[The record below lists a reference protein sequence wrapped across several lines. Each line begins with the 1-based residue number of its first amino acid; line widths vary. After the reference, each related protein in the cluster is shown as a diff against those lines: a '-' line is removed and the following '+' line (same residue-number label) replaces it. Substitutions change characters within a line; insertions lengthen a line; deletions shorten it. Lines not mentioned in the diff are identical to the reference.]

1 MLETAFTPPAP
12 TPRYVPPGAR
22 PSLTGYLNY
31 FQIMKR
37 NPLEI
42 WTEGHY
48 REFVWTPRVFGQP
61 YAITHDPAAIRH
73 YLVTNAENYGLTRMR
88 RALFEPLI
96 GDGLLIAEGDLWKR
110 TRKAL
115 TPVFNH
121 RNVRGF
127 AGVMR
132 DVAANAAERLAGE
145 DGATV
150 PMSREMLTLA
160 LDVLTACLF
169 SGDEAIDTA
178 RFSRNL
184 DRLLHIAGMPHPL
197 DLMGAPSWAP
207 RLGRGDANRLVAELR
222 DQVTGLL
229 AARRAREE
237 EAGTDD
243 FLSLLMRAGAD
254 EGAPLS
260 DTEIVD
266 NLITFL
272 AAGHET
278 TARTLAWTFY
288 LVSKSPDAFEQAVA
302 EIDGAGLETEDPA
315 DWGGRLP
322 FVTAVIKES
331 MRLYPA
337 AAIFTRLSKGPD
349 RLGDID
355 IAAGTEVV
363 TSPWVLHRHEKLWER
378 PWVFDPDRF
387 MGAAAEKIPRYAY
400 MPFGAGPRICIGA
413 SFSMQEM
420 VIIMAEFLARLRFE
434 HVGAQ
439 EPQPIMRIT
448 VQPSTEVEMRVT
460 RRVR

>member
-1 MLETAFTPPAP
+1 MLDTTFTPPAP
-12 TPRYVPPGAR
+12 TPRYVPPDAR
-22 PSLTGYLNY
+22 PSLQGYLRY
-31 FQIMKR
+31 IQIMRR

-61 YAITHDPAAIRH
+61 YVITHDPAAVRH
-73 YLVTNAENYGLTRMR
+73 YLVTHADNYSLTRMR

-96 GDGLLIAEGDLWKR
+96 GDGLLIAEGELWKR

-127 AGVMR
+127 APLMR
-132 DVAANAAERLAGE
+132 EVAAGEAAALAARNG
-145 DGATV
+145 DTV
-150 PMSREMLTLA
+150 SMSREMLTLA
-160 LDVLTACLF
+160 LNVLTACLF
-169 SGDEAIDTA
+169 SGDDALDAE
-178 RFSRNL
+178 RFSQNL

-197 DLMGAPSWAP
+197 DLMAAPEWLP
-207 RLGRGDANRLVAELR
+207 RLGRGEAVKIIAEIR
-222 DQVTGLL
+222 GQVSTLL
-229 AARRAREE
+229 AARRAHPK
-237 EAGTDD
+237 APGTED
-243 FLSLLMRAGAD
+243 FLSLLMSAGAK

-260 DTEIVD
+260 DQEIID

-278 TARTLAWTFY
+278 TARTLTWTFY
-288 LVSKSPDAFEQAVA
+288 LLSKSPEAYARAVA
-302 EIDGAGLETEDPA
+302 EVDGAALDGENPA
-315 DWGGRLP
+315 DWGASLP

-337 AAIFTRLSKGPD
+337 AAIFSRLAIGPD
-349 RLGDID
+349 RLGDVD
-355 IAAGTEVV
+355 IAPGTEIV
-363 TSPWVLHRHEKLWER
+363 TSPWVLHRHSKLWER

-387 MGAAAEKIPRYAY
+387 MGAAVDDIPRHAY

-420 VIIMAEFLARLRFE
+420 VIILAEFLKRVRFE
-434 HVGAQ
+434 HVGAK

-448 VQPSTEVEMRVT
+448 VQPSTDVPMRIEA
-460 RRVR
+460 R

>member
-1 MLETAFTPPAP
+1 MLNTAFTPPAP

-22 PSLTGYLNY
+22 PSLQGYLRY
-31 FQIMKR
+31 FQIMRR

-61 YAITHDPAAIRH
+61 YVITHDPAAVRH
-73 YLVTNAENYGLTRMR
+73 YLVTNADNYGLTQMR

-96 GDGLLIAEGDLWKR
+96 GDGLLIAEGELWKR

-127 AGVMR
+127 APVMR
-132 DVAANAAERLAGE
+132 AVAAGEAAALAGR
-145 DGATV
+145 DGDTIS
-150 PMSREMLTLA
+150 MSREMLTLA
-160 LDVLTACLF
+160 LNVLTACLF
-169 SGDEAIDTA
+169 SGDDALDAE

-197 DLMGAPSWAP
+197 DLMAAPEWLP
-207 RLGRGDANRLVAELR
+207 RFGRGEAVKIVAEIR
-222 DQVTGLL
+222 GQVNTLL
-229 AARRAREE
+229 AARRARPKEP
-237 EAGTDD
+237 GTED
-243 FLSLLMRAGAD
+243 FLSLLMSAGAE

-260 DTEIVD
+260 DKEIID

-278 TARTLAWTFY
+278 TARTLTWTFY
-288 LVSKSPDAFEQAVA
+288 LLSKSPEALARAVA
-302 EIDGAGLETEDPA
+302 EVDGAALDGENPA
-315 DWGGRLP
+315 DWGASLP

-337 AAIFTRLSKGPD
+337 AAIFSRLAKGPD
-349 RLGDID
+349 RLGDVD
-355 IAAGTEVV
+355 IAPGTEIV
-363 TSPWVLHRHEKLWER
+363 TSPWVLHRHNKLWER

-387 MGAAAEKIPRYAY
+387 MGAAADDIPRHAY

-420 VIIMAEFLARLRFE
+420 VIILAEFLKRLQFE
-434 HVGAQ
+434 HVGAE

-448 VQPSTEVEMRVT
+448 VQPSTDVPMRIAK
-460 RRVR
+460 RN

>member
-1 MLETAFTPPAP
+1 MLDTAFTPPAP

-22 PSLTGYLNY
+22 PSLQGYLRY
-31 FQIMKR
+31 FQIMRR

-61 YAITHDPAAIRH
+61 YVITHDPEAVRRF
-73 YLVTNAENYGLTRMR
+73 LVTNADNYGLTRLR

-127 AGVMR
+127 APVMR
-132 DVAANAAERLAGE
+132 DVAVREAEALAKRDGE
-145 DGATV
+145 TV
-150 PMSREMLTLA
+150 LMSREMLNLA
-160 LDVLTACLF
+160 LNVLTACLF
-169 SGDEAIDTA
+169 SGDEAIDTE

-184 DRLLHIAGMPHPL
+184 DRLLHVAGMPHPL
-197 DLMGAPSWAP
+197 DLMAAPAWLP
-207 RLGRGDANRLVAELR
+207 RLGRGEATGIVVQLR
-222 DQVTGLL
+222 SQVNALL
-229 AARRAREE
+229 AARRARPKET
-237 EAGTDD
+237 GTDD
-243 FLSLLMRAGAD
+243 FLSLLMNAGAD

-260 DTEIVD
+260 DKEIVD

-278 TARTLAWTFY
+278 TARTLTWTFY
-288 LVSKSPDAFEQAVA
+288 LLSKSPEALDRAVA
-302 EIDGAGLETEDPA
+302 EVDGAGLDDEDPA
-315 DWGGRLP
+315 DWAARLP

-337 AAIFTRLSKGPD
+337 AAIFSRLALGPD
-349 RLGDID
+349 RLGDVD
-355 IAAGTEVV
+355 IAPGTEII
-363 TSPWVLHRHEKLWER
+363 TSPWVLHRHDKLWAR

-387 MGAAAEKIPRYAY
+387 MGAAADAIPRHAY

-420 VIIMAEFLARLRFE
+420 AIVLAVFLTRLRFE
-434 HVGAQ
+434 HVGRE

-448 VQPSTEVEMRVT
+448 VQPSTDVPMRIA
-460 RRVR
+460 RRG